1 MDKLTI
7 NELKGYL
14 DTGLKFQLTIDRT
27 EDFCA
32 EDWYSEDKFKKGAIW
47 ELIGIV
53 QAKDLNIPLGDGY
66 LDGFLFKND
75 LTYCNFYCGIKP
87 LLYNLSSLTEY
98 REDLG
103 FVPIVEL
110 AKLQY
115 PKVNFTIEDNKCFGR
130 LNEGVVLE
138 FTLDD
143 EIPFYK
149 EYHNNIFGKTKSDS
163 YDDMYLA
170 NIKPSEV
177 RDKLYEWKID
187 LHNLIDRNLAINIKT
202 LKNE

>member
-14 DTGLKFQLTIDRT
+14 GTGLKFQLTIDRT
-27 EDFCA
+27 EDFCE

-75 LTYCNFYCGIKP
+75 LTYCNFNNGIKP
-87 LLYNLSSLTEY
+87 FLYNLSSLTEY

-103 FVPIVEL
+103 FVPIEEL
-110 AKLQY
+110 QRLFEFDDDFEITNHLQILLHNLEHGY
-115 PKVNFTIEDNKCFGR
+115 YYFPPNFF
-130 LNEGVVLE
+130 LNLYE
-138 FTLDD
+138 
-143 EIPFYK
+143 
-149 EYHNNIFGKTKSDS
+149 
-163 YDDMYLA
+163 
-170 NIKPSEV
+170 
-177 RDKLYEWKID
+177 KLYEWHFD
-187 LHNLIDRNLAINIKT
+187 VHNLIGRNLAINLKT
-202 LKNE
+202 LKYE